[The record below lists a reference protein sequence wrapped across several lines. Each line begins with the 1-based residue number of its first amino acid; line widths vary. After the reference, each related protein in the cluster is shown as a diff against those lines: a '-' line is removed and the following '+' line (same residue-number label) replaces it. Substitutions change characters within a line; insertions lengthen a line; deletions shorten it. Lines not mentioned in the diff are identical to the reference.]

1 VFETLVLLLWCAVDV
16 QVRRGSMD
24 APISTQKPR
33 RIYTQTG
40 YYAAK
45 KALMRFGEAAI
56 DGRTGIGKALRQWR
70 CELVSDLGG
79 LENLTSQQLVIVD
92 LAARTKL
99 LVDSLDSVLL
109 VMKSPV
115 NKRNLSVWPIVTQR
129 GQEADRL
136 ARYMTLLGL
145 ERRKKPVLALNDYLD
160 TKYRAHGDSREAV
173 LENDSMNDQQE
184 SGVAGDE

>member
-1 VFETLVLLLWCAVDV
+1 
-16 QVRRGSMD
+16 MN

-33 RIYTQTG
+33 RIYTETG

-70 CELVSDLGG
+70 SELVSDLGG
-79 LENLTSQQLVIVD
+79 FENLTSQQLVIVD

-145 ERRKKPVLALNDYLD
+145 ERRKKPVLALNDYLE
-160 TKYRAHGDSREAV
+160 TKYRALGESDEAGIRNGSRQDE
-173 LENDSMNDQQE
+173 EQ
-184 SGVAGDE
+184 SGVAINE